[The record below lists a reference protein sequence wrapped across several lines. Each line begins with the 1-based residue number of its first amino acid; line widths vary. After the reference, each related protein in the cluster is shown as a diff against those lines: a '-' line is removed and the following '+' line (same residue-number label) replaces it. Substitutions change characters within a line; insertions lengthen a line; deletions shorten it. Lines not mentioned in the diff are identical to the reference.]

1 MEDEAIGRLRAK
13 SPEEAIIERIGRDF
27 NLAPFMARTQF
38 EQMRRYFEEYYDLER
53 DVGQVTFLAVSVDV
67 PPGRPIA
74 TCKRE
79 AVTLTLDHP
88 DDVEALRSGVA
99 SLRRSKIQRLT
110 QEAREQGALLTQE
123 DLARLLCA
131 SRSTIKRDIA
141 WLRKEG
147 TDVPTRGQIKD
158 IGKGISHKAQIVE
171 DWLAGYTFSQIKQ
184 RRRHSI
190 HSIDRYCSGFRRV
203 ILLHEHGLSRGETR
217 VSTGLSERLI
227 GEYLDLYEAVGPES
241 ERVQRILSEP
251 DSATET
257 PAEIKRGDENAS
269 R

>member
-1 MEDEAIGRLRAK
+1 MESKVIERLQAK

-38 EQMRRYFEEYYDLER
+38 EQMRRYFGEYFGLER
-53 DVGQVTFLAVSVDV
+53 DVGQMTFLAISADM

-74 TCKRE
+74 ECERVAILMTM
-79 AVTLTLDHP
+79 DHP
-88 DDVEALRSGVA
+88 DDVEALHEGIA
-99 SLRRSKIQRLT
+99 ALRRSKIQRLT

-141 WLRKEG
+141 WLRKQG
-147 TDVPTRGQIKD
+147 IDVPTRGQIKD
-158 IGKGISHKAQIVE
+158 IGKGISHKTQIIA

-203 ILLHEHGLSRGETR
+203 VRLHEHGLNVGEIR
-217 VSTGLSERLI
+217 ISVGISERLI
-227 GEYLDLYEAVGPES
+227 GEYLDLYKAVGPENVC
-241 ERVQRILSEP
+241 VQRILSEA
-251 DSATET
+251 DSATEA
-257 PAEIKRGDENAS
+257 PAEIKRGDWL